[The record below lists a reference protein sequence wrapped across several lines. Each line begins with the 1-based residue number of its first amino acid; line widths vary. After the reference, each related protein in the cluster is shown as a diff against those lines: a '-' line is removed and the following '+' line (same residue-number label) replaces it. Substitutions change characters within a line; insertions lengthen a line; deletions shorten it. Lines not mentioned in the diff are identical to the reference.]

1 MIVELL
7 SLFFHGVST
16 VAIITILFL
25 IRAWFSKQEIF
36 VNEALL
42 IIEEKLD
49 NLDTRKDEILQT
61 DWESLNRAKVR
72 LTDMGY
78 SIGSTDTK
86 T

>member
-1 MIVELL
+1 MTVELL
-7 SLFFHGVST
+7 SLFFQGISS
-16 VAIITILFL
+16 VAIITILFF
-25 IRAWFSKQEIF
+25 IRSWFSRQEVF
-36 VNEALL
+36 VKEALL

-49 NLDTRKDEILQT
+49 NLDTSKDEILQT

-78 SIGSTDTK
+78 SVGSTDRK